1 MKRPLSCS
9 RHVQLDLWSSLVTPQ
24 FTHSSQAK
32 PFWKCSQ
39 LFQLAETAKQMAFSQ
54 YTKND
59 GLIFL
64 RSRPHY
70 KSLSDQIPDKPR
82 TMLAKK
88 NIYGQ
93 PDSHVSGSLS
103 LSLSPEPCR
112 LKWGNSEWSQIIS
125 AVLFH
130 IWLSFYG
137 YIFNLLHKSVLAHEC
152 YSRLMFYFHIY
163 FVFHICFS
171 CWVGSKEL
179 KQYMSWSLFSTFWF
193 LGLL

>member
-39 LFQLAETAKQMAFSQ
+39 LFQLAETAKQMAFTQ

-93 PDSHVSGSLS
+93 PDPHVSGSLS
-103 LSLSPEPCR
+103 LSLSPQNRVDSNEVIQNEA
-112 LKWGNSEWSQIIS
+112 K
-125 AVLFH
+125 
-130 IWLSFYG
+130 
-137 YIFNLLHKSVLAHEC
+137 
-152 YSRLMFYFHIY
+152 
-163 FVFHICFS
+163 
-171 CWVGSKEL
+171 
-179 KQYMSWSLFSTFWF
+179 
-193 LGLL
+193 

>member
-1 MKRPLSCS
+1 MKKTPFMFTACAIG
-9 RHVQLDLWSSLVTPQ
+9 LVVLTPQ

-39 LFQLAETAKQMAFSQ
+39 LFQLTETAKQMAFTQ

-93 PDSHVSGSLS
+93 PDPHVSGSLS
-103 LSLSPEPCR
+103 LSLSPQNRVDSNEVIQNEA
-112 LKWGNSEWSQIIS
+112 K
-125 AVLFH
+125 
-130 IWLSFYG
+130 
-137 YIFNLLHKSVLAHEC
+137 
-152 YSRLMFYFHIY
+152 
-163 FVFHICFS
+163 
-171 CWVGSKEL
+171 
-179 KQYMSWSLFSTFWF
+179 
-193 LGLL
+193 